1 MTTPQAIS
9 FSFQETHNVRIQ
21 VIDGEPWFCLKD
33 VCEIL
38 DISRSSDLVQI
49 SKEFVKNEPLKNTRG
64 TLDPRGVEK
73 IYTLTK
79 GGNQQ
84 LVYVNE
90 PNLYRVIFRS
100 NKPEAKQFQDWVF
113 NEVLPS
119 IRKTGKYEH
128 PQPHPK
134 AVERFSHSDTRNLTH
149 LVWCMTNGFWFERS
163 WSNAVW
169 LALREVTRT
178 QSPERFQVE
187 HIPLMAEECRRIYY
201 ITESLRNIIN
211 NAEKQTIKRLLRKR
225 ENVDTVLTE
234 IKQLFEHF
242 HHQQIE
248 IISARTDQW
257 YEGELTHFLER
268 H

>member
-1 MTTPQAIS
+1 MT
-9 FSFQETHNVRIQ
+9 IQ
-21 VIDGEPWFCLKD
+21 
-33 VCEIL
+33 
-38 DISRSSDLVQI
+38 
-49 SKEFVKNEPLKNTRG
+49 T
-64 TLDPRGVEK
+64 T
-73 IYTLTK
+73 
-79 GGNQQ
+79 
-84 LVYVNE
+84 
-90 PNLYRVIFRS
+90 
-100 NKPEAKQFQDWVF
+100 A
-113 NEVLPS
+113 NEVSTPNVFIHNGKVVTSSNAVAIYFAKRHDNVIQKIESLDCSPEFRLLNFKETS
-119 IRKTGKYEH
+119 YIRKNPNGSDGISTKCYEMTKDGFVFLVMGFTGKKAAQFKEAYIAEFNRMEAELH
-128 PQPHPK
+128 STPKYQPQPK

-225 ENVDTVLTE
+225 ENIDTVLTE

-248 IISARTDQW
+248 MITARTDHW
-257 YEGELTHFLER
+257 YEGELTHFLKR

>member
-1 MTTPQAIS
+1 MNTLVFRNTVLETISHNGQIWFSSAELARALQYKKTDAITQIYTRNVDEFSPCMTETLNLSVSGKINGLQHKKTRIFSLRGAHLIAMFANTPVAKK
-9 FSFQETHNVRIQ
+9 FRKWVL
-21 VIDGEPWFCLKD
+21 D
-33 VCEIL
+33 IL
-38 DISRSSDLVQI
+38 DKQSV
-49 SKEFVKNEPLKNTRG
+49 N
-64 TLDPRGVEK
+64 
-73 IYTLTK
+73 LTA
-79 GGNQQ
+79 N
-84 LVYVNE
+84 
-90 PNLYRVIFRS
+90 
-100 NKPEAKQFQDWVF
+100 F
-113 NEVLPS
+113 N
-119 IRKTGKYEH
+119 
-128 PQPHPK
+128 PQPQPK

-187 HIPLMAEECRRIYY
+187 HIPLMAEECRRIYS
-201 ITESLRNIIN
+201 ITETLRQIIN
-211 NAEKQTIKRLLRKR
+211 NAEKQTIKQLLRKR

-248 IISARTDQW
+248 IISARTDHW
-257 YEGELTHFLER
+257 YEGQLTHFLKR

>member
-1 MTTPQAIS
+1 MTTAQAIS

-21 VIDGEPWFCLKD
+21 IISGEPWFCLKD

-38 DISRSSDLVQI
+38 SIIVASPERFRMDDKGITKHVT
-49 SKEFVKNEPLKNTRG
+49 P
-64 TLDPRGVEK
+64 
-73 IYTLTK
+73 TK

-119 IRKTGKYEH
+119 IRKTGRYDH
-128 PQPHPK
+128 HQPQPQTK
-134 AVERFSHSDTRNLTH
+134 ASERFSHSDTRNLTH
-149 LVWCMTNGFWFERS
+149 LVWCMTNGFRFERS

-169 LALREVTRT
+169 LALREVTGT
-178 QSPERFQVE
+178 PSPERFQVE
-187 HIPLMAEECRRIYY
+187 HIPLMADECRRIYY
-201 ITESLRNIIN
+201 ITESLRQIIN
-211 NAEKQTIKRLLRKR
+211 DAEKQTIKRLLRKR
-225 ENVDTVLTE
+225 ENIDTVLAE
-234 IKQLFEHF
+234 IKQLFEQF
-242 HHQQIE
+242 HHQQIG
-248 IISARTDQW
+248 IITSRTDHW

>member
-1 MTTPQAIS
+1 MTTTQAIS

-21 VIDGEPWFCLKD
+21 IIDRELWFCLRD
-33 VCEIL
+33 VCDVLSIVNSRRVTAEIL
-38 DISRSSDLVQI
+38 D
-49 SKEFVKNEPLKNTRG
+49 LK
-64 TLDPRGVEK
+64 GVRK
-73 IYTLTK
+73 TDTLTK

-119 IRKTGKYEH
+119 IRKTGRYDRH
-128 PQPHPK
+128 QTQPQTK
-134 AVERFSHSDTRNLTH
+134 ASERFSHSDTRNLTH
-149 LVWCMTNGFWFERS
+149 LVWCMTNGFRFERS

-169 LALREVTRT
+169 LALREVTGT
-178 QSPERFQVE
+178 PSPERFQVA
-187 HIPLMAEECRRIYY
+187 HIPLMADECRRIYY
-201 ITESLRNIIN
+201 ITESLRQIIN
-211 NAEKQTIKRLLRKR
+211 DAEKQTIKRILRKR
-225 ENVDTVLTE
+225 ENIDTVLAE
-234 IKQLFEHF
+234 IKQLFEQF
-242 HHQQIE
+242 HHQQMG
-248 IISARTDQW
+248 IITARTDQW